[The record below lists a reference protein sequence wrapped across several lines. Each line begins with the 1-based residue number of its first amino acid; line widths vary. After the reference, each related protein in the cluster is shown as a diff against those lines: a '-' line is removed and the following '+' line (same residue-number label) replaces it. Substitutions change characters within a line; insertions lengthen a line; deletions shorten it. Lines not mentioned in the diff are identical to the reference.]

1 MTAKES
7 ATVPDMSWEKEL
19 APKVTRGSLMLP
31 IVIYAIWTGF
41 LAYIAIDRWFGELQ

>member
-7 ATVPDMSWEKEL
+7 APVRDMSWEREL

-31 IVIYAIWTGF
+31 TAIYAIWTAF